1 MNRRTTIM
9 LTGMTLLALAIVAL
23 PQVGFAQSVNPWIG
37 TWKLNPAK
45 STYSPGPGPRSQTTT
60 AEAAGQGIR
69 FTLDGINAQG
79 NPAKNVV
86 MTFNDGK
93 FHPVTGAPSYD
104 AQADKVVNESTVWA
118 IRTKAGKVVETL
130 ISELS
135 PDGKT
140 WTLTTTGVTPNG
152 QPLSNVVVRE
162 KQ

>member
-9 LTGMTLLALAIVAL
+9 LTGMTLLGLAIAAL

-37 TWKLNPAK
+37 TWKLNLAK
-45 STYSPGPGPRSQTTT
+45 STYSPGPAPKSQTST
-60 AEAAGQGIR
+60 AEAVGQGMKL
-69 FTLDGINAQG
+69 TNEGINAQG
-79 NPAKNVV
+79 NPAKAVI
-86 MTFNDGK
+86 MSFNDGK
-93 FHPVTGAPSYD
+93 FHPVTDVPAYD
-104 AQADKVVNESTVWA
+104 AQADKVVNESTAWL

-140 WTLTTTGVTPNG
+140 WTLTIAGVTPNG
-152 QPLSNVVVRE
+152 EPLNNVIVRE